1 MFIFFRIAVT
11 IVLEAALLAAT
22 GFLHPDLSAIRFG
35 SFYYADIA
43 TAAAALLLFW
53 FIISPFICRVLRSL
67 RFRLSVLR
75 KIKKQIRTR
84 QRSLLNWLL
93 SRAAHWGI
101 TGTASEIQYA
111 NTCEALLALRAAGY
125 HEIKRESYRSAL
137 QALTEAVVPTG
148 LPSRTVN
155 RPTVIDTSMFLCLI
169 ALEKQQSTGV
179 IDNFDLYDEMA
190 ANLWFLHT
198 DDGWGPL
205 ILKAAR
211 KEARLVN
218 TWWALNALLQYGY
231 LEKKEESEAFRQL
244 ITGIYEKNRGGT
256 FGYNAS
262 DSPRLT
268 VTAMYLLLYYDL
280 PASVKNE
287 IRKDYDPSAAAAFI
301 FRRFTEEKCQ
311 VEVESID
318 GTYAG
323 GSFIAHTPWKH
334 IASAYAMRA
343 FAAAYKNGDLSRK
356 KLDDVY
362 RRTSAILSNDLRS
375 PAVNESCYI
384 PSDIEVP
391 RTGPYTFAAAHLII
405 GLQALK

>member
-1 MFIFFRIAVT
+1 MFTFFRVAVT
-11 IVLEAALLAAT
+11 IILEAALLIAAR
-22 GFLHPDLSAIRFG
+22 FLRPDLSVIRLGTVPFV
-35 SFYYADIA
+35 DII
-43 TAAAALLLFW
+43 TAVAALFLFW
-53 FIISPFICRVLRSL
+53 FIISPFICRFLRSV
-67 RFRLSVLR
+67 RFRFSVLR
-75 KIKKQIRTR
+75 KIKKQIRIR

-101 TGTASEIQYA
+101 TGTATEIQYA

-155 RPTVIDTSMFLCLI
+155 RPTVINTSMLLCLI

-179 IDNFDLYDEMA
+179 IEDFEFYDEMA
-190 ANLWFLHT
+190 ANLWFLHA

-211 KEARLVN
+211 KEARMVN

-231 LEKKEESEAFRQL
+231 LENKEESESFRQL

-256 FGYNAS
+256 FGYSAS

-280 PASVKNE
+280 PSSVRNE
-287 IRKDYDPSAAAAFI
+287 IRKDYDPSEAAAFI
-301 FRRFTEEKCQ
+301 FRRFTVEKCQ

-323 GSFIAHTPWKH
+323 GTFIAHTPWKH

-343 FAAAYKNGDLSRK
+343 FAAAYKNGDLPRK

-362 RRTSAILSNDLRS
+362 RRISEILSNDLRS

-391 RTGPYTFAAAHLII
+391 RTGPYTFAAAHLIT